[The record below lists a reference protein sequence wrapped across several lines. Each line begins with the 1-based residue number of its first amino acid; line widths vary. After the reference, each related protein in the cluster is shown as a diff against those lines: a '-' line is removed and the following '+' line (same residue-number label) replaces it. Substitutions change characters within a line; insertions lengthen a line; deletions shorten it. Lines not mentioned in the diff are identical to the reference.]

1 MTGFTKKRM
10 AYIMDGLQ
18 DRINAIVVS
27 IQADKDYA
35 KQQRLNKKLKASKHE

>member
-10 AYIMDGLQ
+10 AHIMDGLQ

-27 IQADKDYA
+27 IQAEKDYE
-35 KQQRLNKKLKASKHE
+35 KQQRLQKLKASKHE